1 MVQNLPANAGDSGL
15 IPLKPVGPRAR
26 ALATR
31 EAIPI
36 RSRLAETRQQALPAT
51 TSEKPMQQ

>member
-1 MVQNLPANAGDSGL
+1 MVKNLPANAGDSGL

-31 EAIPI
+31 EAITI
-36 RSRLAETRQQALPAT
+36 RSRLTETGQQPLFAT
-51 TSEKPMQQ
+51 TSEKPTQQ